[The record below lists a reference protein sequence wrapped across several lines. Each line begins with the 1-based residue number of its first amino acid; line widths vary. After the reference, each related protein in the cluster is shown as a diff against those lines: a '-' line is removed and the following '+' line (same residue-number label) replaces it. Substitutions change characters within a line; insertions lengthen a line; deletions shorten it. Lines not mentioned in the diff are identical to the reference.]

1 MSHGHNGE
9 HVVAIRAIVPFERE
23 REPTRYHWNVDVS
36 GSEDHKCR
44 SPLPMRADSPAFPQL
59 ATTLRGQRFT
69 ENDHVIIK

>member
-23 REPTRYHWNVDVS
+23 REPTRYHWNVDTS

-44 SPLPMRADSPAFPQL
+44 RTSPDAGGFAHVP
-59 ATTLRGQRFT
+59 TTSYDVTWPEMHRERSR
-69 ENDHVIIK
+69 DY